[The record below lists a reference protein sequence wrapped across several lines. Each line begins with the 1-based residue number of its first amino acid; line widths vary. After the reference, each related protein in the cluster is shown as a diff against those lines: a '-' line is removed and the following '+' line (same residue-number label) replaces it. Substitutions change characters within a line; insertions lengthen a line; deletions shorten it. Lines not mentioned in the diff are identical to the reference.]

1 MKELLAL
8 LSEQVPWVQALVGL
22 GVLLAVALLINFV
35 LKHVIIRAITKAIHR
50 KSVSLASAA
59 TWLATAAPLMVV
71 SQGIRL
77 VPHLPEG
84 VADAVSHIAQAFII
98 LSVAM
103 AIVRVLAYLNNVYER
118 RPEAQNRPI
127 KGFVQVVKIVVL
139 SIAAILIIAA
149 LIDQSPL
156 LLFSGLGAITAVL
169 LLVFKDTIL
178 SLVATIQ
185 LSTGDML
192 RVGDWIEMPDMGA
205 DGDVIDIS
213 LHTVKVQNFDKTITT
228 IPTHRLVSQ
237 SFRNWRGMAEAGG
250 RRIKRSLT
258 IDQNSIRFLSDEEVV
273 ALKKFRILKDFLA
286 AQREEIAEWNKREL
300 SEGDEP
306 VNARRFTNVG
316 VLRAYIASYLH
327 WHPQLETEGFT
338 LLVRQ
343 LQPGPQGLPIEIY
356 CFANTTKWAEFE
368 AIQADIF
375 DHMIAILPEFS
386 LRLFQEPS
394 GGDLGGVISSGRT

>member
-1 MKELLAL
+1 MNEMLAL
-8 LSEQVPWVQALVGL
+8 LSEQVPLVQTLIGL
-22 GVLLAVALLINFV
+22 AVLLAVALLINFI

-50 KSVSLASAA
+50 KSVSLSSGASC
-59 TWLATAAPLMVV
+59 LATAAPLMLV
-71 SQGIRL
+71 SQGIGW
-77 VPHLPEG
+77 VPHLPEWI
-84 VADAVSHIAQAFII
+84 ANAISHIAEAFII

-103 AIVRVLAYLNNVYER
+103 AIVKVLTYLNNVYER

-127 KGFVQVVKIVVL
+127 KSFVQVVKIVVL
-139 SIAAILIIAA
+139 SIAVILMIAV

-185 LSTGDML
+185 LATGDML
-192 RVGDWIEMPDMGA
+192 RVGDWIEMPEMGA

-213 LHTVKVQNFDKTITT
+213 LHTVKVQNFDQTITT

-237 SFRNWRGMAEAGG
+237 SFRNWRGMVEGGG
-250 RRIKRSLT
+250 RRIKRPLT
-258 IDQNSIRFLSDEEVV
+258 IDQNTIRFLSDEEVV
-273 ALKKFRILKDFLA
+273 ALKKFRVLKDFLA
-286 AQREEIAEWNKREL
+286 ARREEMADWNKREL
-300 SEGDEP
+300 AEEEEP
-306 VNARRFTNVG
+306 VNARRFTNIG
-316 VLRAYIASYLH
+316 VLRAYIYAYLQ
-327 WHPQLETEGFT
+327 WHPQLATEDFL

-356 CFANTTKWAEFE
+356 CFTDTIDWSEFE
-368 AIQADIF
+368 SIQADIF
-375 DHMIAILPEFS
+375 DHMIAILPEFD

-394 GGDLGGVISSGRT
+394 GSDFGAVSQAG